1 MNFIHHHVLYIF
13 FGLCKSRGEGGGGE
27 VWYAWGQ
34 SMENMK
40 KIIYYKDISIDGRI
54 YCIKLVYNMIY

>member
-1 MNFIHHHVLYIF
+1 MYSIYFLGYVNQ
-13 FGLCKSRGEGGGGE
+13 GERGGGGE

-34 SMENMK
+34 SMENLK